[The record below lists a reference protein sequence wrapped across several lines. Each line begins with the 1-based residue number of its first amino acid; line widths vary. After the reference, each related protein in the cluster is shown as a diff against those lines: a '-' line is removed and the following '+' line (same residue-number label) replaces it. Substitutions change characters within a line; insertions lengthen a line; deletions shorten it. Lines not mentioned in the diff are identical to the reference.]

1 VGSLVALELALGTG
15 RAVDPDLR
23 RLIGRE
29 VGPPARSVVSTSNLI
44 ALNADER
51 NFNNR
56 IRHESQTKTMR
67 GPRMTRFC
75 QASQRG
81 EPSGLTV
88 TRWASASDSSSL
100 RAVLRKFHRA
110 SACLGFANDTRPV
123 RLSRRHVSR

>member
-1 VGSLVALELALGTG
+1 MSAAASSLPGLSFATKTTRSTPSILRKLDAERSSEVGSLVALELALGTG

-67 GPRMTRFC
+67 GP
-75 QASQRG
+75 
-81 EPSGLTV
+81 
-88 TRWASASDSSSL
+88 SA
-100 RAVLRKFHRA
+100 
-110 SACLGFANDTRPV
+110 
-123 RLSRRHVSR
+123 